1 MKLIDTIL
9 ISLSIVFMLVGI
21 HQTYLNGIAGSYIF
35 FMTMLSLLALYQ
47 LRKLN
52 KENKAKTPIK
62 SKKSIK
68 KA

>member
-1 MKLIDTIL
+1 MKLVDTVL
-9 ISLSIVFMLVGI
+9 ISLSIVCMIIGI
-21 HQTYLNGIAGSYIF
+21 HQTYVNGFTNSYIF

-52 KENKAKTPIK
+52 SENQGKGPIK
-62 SKKSIK
+62 SKKSTK